1 MKPVYFAGRA
11 LASALGPDLSH
22 ALDALRAGGVPPRPM
37 AVSSDTAWPVFALV
51 DAELESATR
60 WRAHA
65 QALITQTARQS
76 GALADRHG
84 PLFIA
89 SSSLDIGAIEI
100 AADADADME
109 LSGDMQTF
117 ADRIAGWLDW
127 RGPVFTVSTAC
138 TSSFNAV
145 LSAAQLIAQGQA
157 ASALVL
163 GIELPN
169 RLTVAGFG
177 AMQLLSADAARP
189 CGAARNGLV
198 LGQAVAALHLS
209 SSPSRWRLAGG
220 SNVVDGRD
228 PAGAVPEAV
237 VAMCRQ
243 ALAASGLQASD
254 IGLAKPQ
261 AAGSVAGDR
270 IELEAMASVFGTMPP
285 LVSFKSAVGHTLG
298 AAGAAELALLLACLE
313 ARCWPSTSYL
323 LDPALPLSALNTT
336 PASSPRHVLA
346 SIIGFGGG
354 HAAVVIQDTLTP

>member
-1 MKPVYFAGRA
+1 MNPVYIAGRA

-22 ALDALRAGGVPPRPM
+22 ALDALRTGGVPPRPM
-37 AVSSDTAWPVFALV
+37 TVSSDTAWPVYALA
-51 DAELESATR
+51 DFDLASATR
-60 WRAHA
+60 WRARA
-65 QALITQTARQS
+65 QAVITQTAQQS

-100 AADADADME
+100 DANTE
-109 LSGDMQTF
+109 LTGDMQVF

-138 TSSFNAV
+138 TSSLNAV
-145 LSAAQLIAQGQA
+145 LSAATLIAQGQA

-177 AMQLLSADAARP
+177 AMQLLSADGARP
-189 CGAARNGLV
+189 CGAERNGLV

-220 SNVVDGRD
+220 ANVVDGRD

-270 IELEAMASVFGTMPP
+270 IELEAMASVFGPMPP
-285 LVSFKSAVGHTLG
+285 LVSFKSAIGHTLG

-313 ARCWPSTSYL
+313 TGCWPSTGYP

-336 PASSPRHVLA
+336 LPPSPRHVLA

-354 HAAVVIQDTLTP
+354 HAAVVVQDTLAP